1 MNLNAV
7 KIWEIAGGAILI
19 AVAAALSTWL
29 LKRKR
34 PTAAEI
40 ELGRRQFLT
49 QNGRIVD
56 GTLLDVAEF
65 PSEEDGRPLTMLMY
79 EYRIGGV
86 DYEASQDITLM
97 GDVVTVAHVRLG
109 FPCSVRYQPS
119 NPENSIV
126 VAEGWS
132 GLRKTIPVVA
142 WLEEGGQSHP
152 HLTTTDEP
160 PGSVSEPG
168 TT

>member
-7 KIWEIAGGAILI
+7 KIWEIAGGVILV
-19 AVAAALSTWL
+19 AGAAALSAWL
-29 LKRKR
+29 MKRKR

-40 ELGRRQFLT
+40 ERDRRQFLT

-56 GTLLDVAEF
+56 GTLLDVAEV
-65 PSEEDGRPLTMLMY
+65 PGEDGHPLTMLIY

-97 GDVVTVAHVRLG
+97 GDVVTVAHVRSG

-132 GLRKTIPVVA
+132 GLRKTIPVLT

-152 HLTTTDEP
+152 HWTTSGDQ

>member
-7 KIWEIAGGAILI
+7 KFWEIAGGVVLVAGI
-19 AVAAALSTWL
+19 AGLSLWRS
-29 LKRKR
+29 KRKR
-34 PTAAEI
+34 PTPAEI
-40 ELGRRQFLT
+40 ERDRRQFLT

-56 GTLLDVAEF
+56 GTLLDVAEV
-65 PSEEDGRPLTMLMY
+65 PAEEGHALTMLLY

-97 GDVVTVAHVRLG
+97 GDVVTVAHVRSG

-132 GLRKTIPVVA
+132 GLRKTIPVLT
-142 WLEEGGQSHP
+142 WLEEGGRTYP
-152 HLTTTDEP
+152 HLTTTDELQGP
-160 PGSVSEPG
+160 TSEPE